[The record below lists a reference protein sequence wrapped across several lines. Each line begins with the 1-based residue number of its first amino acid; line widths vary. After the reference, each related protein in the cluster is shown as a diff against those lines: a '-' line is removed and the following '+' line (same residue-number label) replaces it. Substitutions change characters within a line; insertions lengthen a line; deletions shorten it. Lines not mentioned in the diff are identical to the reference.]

1 MSFFVV
7 VTFVVVLVVMLS
19 ASCFGFAFGRD
30 DASCRPLSFV
40 RACFWAHFV
49 LDAFSAVLVVLRQS
63 PFSSCDAVSLFLMLL
78 SLGHCVLLHGR
89 FFVSSSEAPAEV
101 GAEYCF

>member
-7 VTFVVVLVVMLS
+7 VTVVAALVVMLS
-19 ASCFGFAFGRD
+19 ACCFGFAFGRD
-30 DASCRPLSFV
+30 DASCLPLSSV

-63 PFSSCDAVSLFLMLL
+63 PFSSCDAFSLFLTLL
-78 SLGHCVLLHGR
+78 SLGHCVLLLGR
-89 FFVSSSEAPAEV
+89 LFVSSSEAPAAV
-101 GAEYCF
+101 GAEHCF